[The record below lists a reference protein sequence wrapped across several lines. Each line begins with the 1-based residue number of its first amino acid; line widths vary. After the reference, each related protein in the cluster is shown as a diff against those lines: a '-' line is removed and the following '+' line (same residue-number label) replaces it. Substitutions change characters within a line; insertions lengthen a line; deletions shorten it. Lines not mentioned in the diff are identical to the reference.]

1 MMKPSLQLRLG
12 QQLAMTPQLQQA
24 IRLLQL
30 PTLELQAQVLQAL
43 ESNVML
49 EPDEDFEATWSAEAA
64 PSEPSDE
71 DGGDE
76 PVVEIGDDWTEP
88 SAAESEAPW
97 SGTGDRELELPDE
110 TGRTLRD
117 HLGWQLELAHLP
129 PDALAI
135 GRALVDAIN
144 DDGYL
149 TEPLEAIAEALA
161 GEVRTD
167 AAGVARVLAV
177 VQQLDPSGVGARSV
191 AECIELQL
199 AQLDAATPGLATAL
213 ALAHRHLELV
223 AGRDL
228 AALQR
233 ELRVSGE
240 DLDVALAL
248 VRSCHPRPGAAFQA
262 GRTEYVVPDV
272 YARRTPQGWIV
283 ELNPAALP
291 RVRINEGYAGM
302 ITRAPDH
309 AVLRAQL
316 QEARWLMRSLEIRN
330 DTMLKVA
337 RTIVERQQAFLDRG
351 EESMEPMIL
360 KDVAEAVAMHESTI
374 SRDHHRQVPAHAAR
388 HLRVQVLLLE
398 PGGGR
403 RRRRR
408 LVDRDP
414 CQDPQAD
421 RSGGAGPAPLRP
433 AASSRCSPP
442 TACRWRGAPSRSTA
456 RRSASRPRARAGR
469 LPGADATQDGTQGQ
483 EDRAMQLTL
492 TGHHVEVTPPL
503 RDYVRKKLDR
513 VLRHFERVVD
523 VHCVLTVEKLEH
535 KAEATL
541 GVSGAVIHA
550 DAKHEDMYA
559 AIDSLADKLDRL
571 VRKHKEKLSDHHA
584 SEVTRG
590 RPA

>member
-49 EPDEDFEATWSAEAA
+49 EAVEDFESTWSTEAA
-64 PSEPSDE
+64 PREEPDQE
-71 DGGDE
+71 GGDE

-97 SGTGDRELELPDE
+97 SGTGDRELELPDDA
-110 TGRTLRD
+110 GRTLRD

-129 PDALAI
+129 PDALSI
-135 GRALVDAIN
+135 GRALIDAIN

-199 AQLDAATPGLATAL
+199 AQLDAATPGLATAR

-233 ELRVSGE
+233 ELRVSGD
-240 DLDVALAL
+240 DLEVALAL

-272 YARRTPQGWIV
+272 YARRTPEGWIV

-374 SRDHHRQVPAHAAR
+374 SRVTTGKYLHTPRGVYEFRYFFSSQVAGDDGAGVSSTAIRAKIRKLVAQEQPGKPLSDQQIVELLSADG
-388 HLRVQVLLLE
+388 VQVA
-398 PGGGR
+398 R
-403 RRRRR
+403 RTVAKYREA
-408 LVDRDP
+408 L
-414 CQDPQAD
+414 
-421 RSGGAGPAPLRP
+421 GI
-433 AASSRCSPP
+433 
-442 TACRWRGAPSRSTA
+442 APSSA
-456 RRSASRPRARAGR
+456 RRQAAGR
-469 LPGADATQDGTQGQ
+469 
-483 EDRAMQLTL
+483 
-492 TGHHVEVTPPL
+492 
-503 RDYVRKKLDR
+503 
-513 VLRHFERVVD
+513 
-523 VHCVLTVEKLEH
+523 
-535 KAEATL
+535 
-541 GVSGAVIHA
+541 
-550 DAKHEDMYA
+550 
-559 AIDSLADKLDRL
+559 
-571 VRKHKEKLSDHHA
+571 
-584 SEVTRG
+584 
-590 RPA
+590 